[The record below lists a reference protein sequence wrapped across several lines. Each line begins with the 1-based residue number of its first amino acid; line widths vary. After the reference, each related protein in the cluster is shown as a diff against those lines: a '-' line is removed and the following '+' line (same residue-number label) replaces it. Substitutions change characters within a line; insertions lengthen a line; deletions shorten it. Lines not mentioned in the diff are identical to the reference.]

1 MQKILSVKFLKVIL
15 IVLLVL
21 AIAGF
26 FYFENSLILRI
37 IVVILG
43 CISLWQINS
52 FDGIALLLVLY
63 LSFYD
68 LYNIHYWRGI
78 PIALIIIGVFLITM
92 LLFYAE
98 TSFFYAETSF
108 SKAKEIIEKDIFKVY
123 LLVIGLSIVEVFLAM
138 DLWPVDPRTKSLIL
152 AVIFYLISKIIY
164 LYANSMLSL
173 RRIIGF
179 VAISLLILGV
189 IVILSF
195 RQSF

>member
-15 IVLLVL
+15 IVLLAL
-21 AIAGF
+21 TIAGF

-52 FDGIALLLVLY
+52 FDEIALLLVLY

-92 LLFYAE
+92 LLFYAQ
-98 TSFFYAETSF
+98 TSF
-108 SKAKEIIEKDIFKVY
+108 SKAKEIIAKDIFKVY
-123 LLVIGLSIVEVFLAM
+123 SLVIGLAIVELFLAM

-173 RRIIGF
+173 KRMMGF
-179 VAISLLILGV
+179 VVVSLLIFGV